1 MIHDERFMNAREL
14 LFACL
19 ALVTGSI
26 VVVPALAFLG
36 VKGNLASTL
45 SSLAMLGGIM
55 AAFLT
60 VKVER
65 DTEAK

>member
-1 MIHDERFMNAREL
+1 MDAREL

-26 VVVPALAFLG
+26 VVVPASAYLG
-36 VKGNLASTL
+36 VKGNTAYTL
-45 SSLAMLGGIM
+45 SSLAMLGGIA

-60 VKVER
+60 VKAEK
-65 DTEAK
+65 DMEEK